1 MDGFGFFGT
10 GTAAFGGVMVFGGV
24 TGCGVPGLGFG
35 TEAAPSSEV
44 HEAEIPTL
52 VGPELDAC
60 PA

>member
-10 GTAAFGGVMVFGGV
+10 GTAAFGDAMGCGDV
-24 TGCGVPGLGFG
+24 TGCGVPALGFG

-44 HEAEIPTL
+44 QEAEIPTL
-52 VGPELDAC
+52 VGPELDVC

>member
-1 MDGFGFFGT
+1 MGLGATDFGV
-10 GTAAFGGVMVFGGV
+10 A
-24 TGCGVPGLGFG
+24 GLGFG

-44 HEAEIPTL
+44 QEAEIPTL